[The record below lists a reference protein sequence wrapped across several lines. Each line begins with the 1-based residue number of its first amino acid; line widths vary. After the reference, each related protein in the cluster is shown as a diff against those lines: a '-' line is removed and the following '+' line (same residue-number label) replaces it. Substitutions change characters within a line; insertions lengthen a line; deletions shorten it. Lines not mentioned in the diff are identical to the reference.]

1 MRPVAAVMWGV
12 LAAVFLSAPSFAAD
26 GGTFRYRQGLPPVL
40 EQEVG
45 YLGSREL
52 TPATEKPEVKA
63 EPAYAGTPVYFLI
76 DLGEKGSPP
85 HVAAYDPTGGGG
97 KGCIYF
103 DLDQD
108 GDLAEEEPILP
119 QSWGGAENFGPIAV
133 KLKRDGFVGLYH
145 CWMERLPGMRADVT
159 FLSTTPGA
167 AAPSGVAPSPPE
179 SWALRP
185 GCANVGEITF
195 EGKTYQATMVDA
207 WTNGRFNDVCWSR
220 LGQGD
225 LLLVD
230 WNGDGKFDVNAN
242 EYVMCGERYWRN
254 GKWYRLHFS
263 TDGTEVTFAPGD
275 FEFAPLV
282 VGHEKFWMQVTSQ
295 NNAGSVQVEGTGG
308 RVDLPV
314 DEYSLYLCWVEGKDA
329 QGNTWKA
336 QAGYG
341 GPYPR
346 FEVKAG
352 QENRYAFGPP
362 LSVSLKPSPEGPYRA
377 GQTITFQGNFLGA
390 EGKTYRVSRSD
401 QQIPGPLR
409 MVIKDSSGNE
419 IGSLQ
424 LGYG

>member
-1 MRPVAAVMWGV
+1 
-12 LAAVFLSAPSFAAD
+12 
-26 GGTFRYRQGLPPVL
+26 VL

-63 EPAYAGTPVYFLI
+63 EPKYAGTPVYFLVE
-76 DLGEKGSPP
+76 LGEKGSAPY
-85 HVAAYDPTGGGG
+85 VAAYEPMGGGG
-97 KGCIYF
+97 KGAVYF

-119 QSWGGAENFGPIAV
+119 QSWGGTDNFGPIAV
-133 KLKRDGFVGLYH
+133 KLKRDGFVGLYQ
-145 CWMERLPGMRADVT
+145 CWLERHQLMTVA
-159 FLSTTPGA
+159 STTAASAAP
-167 AAPSGVAPSPPE
+167 AAPSDRWS
-179 SWALRP
+179 LRP
-185 GCANVGEITF
+185 GCYNVGEITF

-282 VGHEKFWMQVTSQ
+282 VGHEKFWMQLTSRR
-295 NNAGSVQVEGTGG
+295 NTGSTIFEGEGG
-308 RVDLPV
+308 RIEVPV
-314 DEYSLYLCWVEGKDA
+314 DEYSLFRCWVEGKDA
-329 QGNTWKA
+329 QGNTWRA
-336 QAGYG
+336 SGYG
-341 GPYPR
+341 ETYPV

-352 QENRYAFGPP
+352 EENRYAFGPP
-362 LSVSLKPSPEGPYRA
+362 FSASLKASPEGPYRA
-377 GQTITFQGNFLGA
+377 GQTISFQATFVGA
-390 EGKTYRVSRSD
+390 EGKTYLLTRNGE
-401 QQIPGPLR
+401 QMPAPK
-409 MVIKDSSGNE
+409 MTIKDESGKE
-419 IGSLQ
+419 
-424 LGYG
+424 LGTYQFQYG